1 MTTQIKS
8 TRDERQELS
17 IQSWINNKCIGT
29 IQACTGYGK
38 TVVSAKC
45 IKYIQSKRDNLKIV
59 VVVPR
64 INLVEQLTDE
74 YIRFGVDMT
83 NVQVYVINTYIRRLM
98 DKEIDNK
105 TDLLVLDEVH
115 RYGGEEEF
123 KESYSFSN
131 LWNLVE
137 YKSILCLTATVERLD
152 KLHEIILQH
161 SPIVDTVTIEDASQN
176 GWVTNYYQFNLG
188 LNLTDL
194 EQDAYSKSYEYFK
207 NYFKKFRGDFFE
219 MMKCKK
225 PTYALGKAIIDI
237 NIKYHSSYTAAN
249 YKTSNYATE
258 IKNTADDYGKASYM
272 CSKYMQEYKNILF
285 TSQSKIN
292 AIKDIVSSTNL
303 RFIVFGE
310 SIDFVENLSSSLNNV
325 TTYHSKLKPK
335 EKKDRLKEFKESNIL
350 KGIIS
355 ASALDE
361 GFDDENLQLGI
372 CSSYNSNPTKNIQRI
387 GRIVRLTKNDPN
399 KKAFF
404 INLYI
409 KDSQDQKWLERNQV
423 NSKSIEI
430 DTIQELINIIN
441 NLKQHE

>member
-1 MTTQIKS
+1 MTKNIKS

-17 IQSWINNKCIGT
+17 LQRWIDNKCIGT

-45 IKYIQSKRDNLKIV
+45 IKYIKAKRDNLTIT
-59 VVVPR
+59 VVVPK
-64 INLVEQLTDE
+64 INLVEQITNE

-98 DKEIDNK
+98 NKEIDNK

-115 RYGGEEEF
+115 RYGGEEEL

-137 YKSILCLTATVERLD
+137 YKSILCLTATVQRLD
-152 KLHEIILQH
+152 SLHEIIVKH
-161 SPIVDTVTIEDASQN
+161 SPIVDTVTIEDASTN

-188 LNLTDL
+188 LELTAF
-194 EQDAYSKSYEYFK
+194 EQQEYDRCYEYFK
-207 NYFKKFRGDFFE
+207 GYFKKFQYNFLE
-219 MMKCKK
+219 MMKCKSAVYCLAK
-225 PTYALGKAIIDI
+225 ANNDKELAKTY
-237 NIKYHSSYTAAN
+237 NS
-249 YKTSNYATE
+249 
-258 IKNTADDYGKASYM
+258 ASFM
-272 CSKYMQEYKNILF
+272 CSKYMQEYKRILF
-285 TSQSKIN
+285 TSQSKVD
-292 AIKDIVSSTNL
+292 AIKEITSFTDI
-303 RFIVFGE
+303 RFIIFGE
-310 SIDFVENLSSSLNNV
+310 SIEFVENLAASLKDV
-325 TTYHSKLKPK
+325 TVYHSKLKTK
-335 EKKDRLKEFKESNIL
+335 EKRERLNDFKVSKTL

-387 GRIVRLTKNDPN
+387 GRIVRLTKSNPN

-404 INLYI
+404 VNLYI
-409 KDSQDQKWLERNQV
+409 KNSKDQDWLEKNQV
-423 NSKSIEI
+423 NSKAIEI
-430 DTIQELINIIN
+430 DTIQELTNIIN
-441 NLKQHE
+441 NLK

>member
-1 MTTQIKS
+1 MTQIKS

-45 IKYIQSKRDNLKIV
+45 IKYIQSKRDNLKII

-64 INLVEQLTDE
+64 INLVEQLTNE

-194 EQDAYSKSYEYFK
+194 EQDTYSKSYEYFK

-225 PTYALGKAIIDI
+225 PTYALGKAIRDI
-237 NIKYHSSYTAAN
+237 NIKNHCNYTAAN

-258 IKNTADDYGKASYM
+258 IKNIADDYGKASYM